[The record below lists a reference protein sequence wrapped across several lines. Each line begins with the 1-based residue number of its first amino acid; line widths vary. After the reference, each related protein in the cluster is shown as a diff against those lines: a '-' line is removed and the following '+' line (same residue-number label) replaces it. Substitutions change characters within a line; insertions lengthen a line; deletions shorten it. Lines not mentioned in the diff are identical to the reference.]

1 MENAASGG
9 ISCHRAAHPDVRHRR
24 HARSIRG
31 QGRKTQTKIQGTV
44 RRLIM
49 WLRLRQLALVANK
62 LAPVVDELKTV
73 FGLEVG
79 YRDPGVK
86 VFGLENALLP
96 VGSQFIEIVAPIKDG
111 TAGGRYLERRGGD
124 GGYMVITQC
133 DDHAPR
139 KKRVAELGIRKVM
152 EEDSP
157 HYCAMQLH
165 PRDTGGSFL
174 EIDYQP
180 GGEAPDGPWEPAG
193 KNWKSAV
200 RTDVVKAITA
210 AEVQSPDPNGLAGRW
225 SDIVQIPVVKD
236 AKGNPTIQ
244 LENAKLRF
252 VDANDGRGEGLSGI
266 ELAVVDRKRL
276 LDAAEKIHR
285 RVSDDQVTIAG
296 IRFTFA

>member
-1 MENAASGG
+1 
-9 ISCHRAAHPDVRHRR
+9 
-24 HARSIRG
+24 
-31 QGRKTQTKIQGTV
+31 
-44 RRLIM
+44 M

-62 LAPVVDELKTV
+62 LAPIVDELKSV

-96 VGSQFIEIVAPIKDG
+96 VGSQFIEIVAPIQPD

-157 HYCAMQLH
+157 TYCAMQLH

-180 GGEAPDGPWEPAG
+180 GGEAPDGPWAPAG
-193 KNWKSAV
+193 KNWKPAV

-210 AEVQSPDPNGLAGRW
+210 AEIQSPDRNELAARW
-225 SDIVQIPVVKD
+225 SQIVEIPVAKD

-252 VDANDGRGEGLSGI
+252 VDATDGRGEGLGGI

-276 LDAAEKIHR
+276 LDAAEKLHR
-285 RVSDDQVTIAG
+285 RVSDDQVLIAG